1 MLEVHV
7 GNLHDELKRVCKPSV
22 APLPSTLALVPLSPT
37 LEIENLKAKLAA
49 LLRIPKKGNRTFASI
64 LSLEKE
70 IRSAE
75 AALKQA
81 EIARE
86 TEAAAQRE
94 AKRQQVED
102 ETSRQRVLKEAALLK
117 EAAKLVKSRWVVR
130 CGECKKGQSR
140 VDCPAC
146 NGSGYGPLRSITQYR
161 NVPCGNTSPE
171 CPRCG
176 GTGIFRE
183 EFLSTGNICEHCYG
197 GGMVLATCS
206 GCEGLG
212 LVALDGGSIDR
223 ELVPFLLDALNDAA
237 NRTSQRALKRR
248 MEQLSP
254 ATRKPP
260 TGIAA
265 GTRENLRTRWF
276 SVLESPTRKG
286 HYECIVLGSVVLW
299 MSEWDGS
306 SWANVKRG
314 DPVPGKSK
322 GWRWRGLM
330 RK

>member
-1 MLEVHV
+1 M
-7 GNLHDELKRVCKPSV
+7 GNLHDELKRVCKPYV
-22 APLPSTLALVPLSPT
+22 APLPSALVLVPLSPS

-86 TEAAAQRE
+86 SEAAAQRE
-94 AKRQQVED
+94 AKRQQVKD
-102 ETSRQRVLKEAALLK
+102 ETSRQRDLKEAALLK
-117 EAAKLVKSRWVVR
+117 EVAKLVKSRWVVR
-130 CGECKKGQSR
+130 CGDCKKGQSR

-146 NGSGYGPLRSITQYR
+146 NGSGHGPLRSVTQYR

-183 EFLSTGNICEHCYG
+183 EYLSTGNICEHCYG
-197 GGMVLATCS
+197 GGMVLATCLV
-206 GCEGLG
+206 CKGLG
-212 LVALDGGSIDR
+212 LVARHGGSIDR
-223 ELVPFLLDALNDAA
+223 ELVPFLRNALNDAA
-237 NRTSQRALKRR
+237 NTASQRALKRR
-248 MEQLSP
+248 AEQLSP
-254 ATRKPP
+254 ATRKLP
-260 TGIAA
+260 TGIAVGPKEA
-265 GTRENLRTRWF
+265 SRTRWF
-276 SVLESPTRKG
+276 SVSESPTRKG
-286 HYECIVLGSVVLW
+286 HYECTVLGSVALW
-299 MSEWDGS
+299 MSKWDGS
-306 SWANVKRG
+306 SWASVKRG
-314 DPVPGKSK
+314 DPVPAKSK
-322 GWRWRGLM
+322 GWRWRGLI